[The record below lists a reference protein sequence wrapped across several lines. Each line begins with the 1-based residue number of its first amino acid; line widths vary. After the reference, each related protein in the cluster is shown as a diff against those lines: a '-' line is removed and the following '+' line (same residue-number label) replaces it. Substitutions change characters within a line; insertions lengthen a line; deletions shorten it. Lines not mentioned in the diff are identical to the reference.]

1 MGIEEKKSFLKEAW
15 KEVLGVESAEEGDN
29 FFETGGDSIKAV
41 QLVGWLVQKGL
52 KLDMLKIYTNP
63 ILSELVDML
72 EETTPMAVPSEMLNK
87 ENLDSFMKDP
97 TGSEILKRVSE
108 MGYSI
113 PGYNAPQTTGSQTDQ
128 QPQQLCTP
136 EQQIQPQQLCTPQQ
150 QLQPQQLCTPQQQL
164 QPQQLCTPQQ
174 QIQPQLQ
181 LPLQSAF
188 MPRPVMMIP
197 VMIPVYA
204 MPVYGDYYNYPNP
217 AQFFAPWQSGMPQPQ
232 QLCTPQQQILPQQ
245 LCTPQQQAQP
255 QQLCSP
261 QQLQP
266 QQLCTPQTAGMGTQ
280 ANAGQTPY
288 MAIPV
293 EKPIDNPNTIKI
305 NEPKLGKV
313 TQSPEAALDT
323 VLRGIFPQG
332 YDRGR
337 NLVEQGMTSFNFMQ
351 IITRCAEQGYRVK
364 LMDIVKDPVFDKIA
378 AAMKTE

>member
-1 MGIEEKKSFLKEAW
+1 MGTEEKKSILKEAW
-15 KEVLGVESAEEGDN
+15 KEVLGVESAEDEAN
-29 FFETGGDSIKAV
+29 FFEAGGDSIKAV

-63 ILSELVDML
+63 VLSELADML
-72 EETTPMAVPSEMLNK
+72 VETTPMAVPSEMLNK
-87 ENLDSFMKDP
+87 DNLDSFMNDP

-113 PGYNAPQTTGSQTDQ
+113 PGYNSQQVTGSQTTQ

-136 EQQIQPQQLCTPQQ
+136 EQQAQPQQLCTPQQ
-150 QLQPQQLCTPQQQL
+150 QVQPQQLCTPQQQV
-164 QPQQLCTPQQ
+164 QPMALHSSYMPQP
-174 QIQPQLQ
+174 IML
-181 LPLQSAF
+181 F
-188 MPRPVMMIP
+188 P

-204 MPVYGDYYNYPNP
+204 LPINQDYSNFLNL
-217 AQFFAPWQSGMPQPQ
+217 AKLFTSWQSGMLQTQ
-232 QLCTPQQQILPQQ
+232 PQQ

-266 QQLCTPQTAGMGTQ
+266 QQLCTPQTAGMGMQ
-280 ANAGQTPY
+280 ANTGQMPY

-332 YDRGR
+332 YDRNR

-351 IITRCAEQGYRVK
+351 IITRCGEQGYRVK
-364 LMDIVKDPVFDKIA
+364 LQDIIKDPVFDNIVA
-378 AAMKTE
+378 SMKTE